1 MFLPWRVSVSQ
12 ARSTLSH
19 SLSSSFP
26 LQQMCKL
33 VIEKWEKEK
42 KQKKKVEWSV
52 FSQVSGS
59 QVAPALTGNESLQVP
74 VLSRCCAMRGTCPE
88 SRPEC
93 SSPGQE
99 QRGGA
104 GEGGENVFRPEIA
117 FQVPVPARD
126 PAVSAPPHQ
135 APGSRGEAE
144 VVCRERTV
152 WDGEGSSLR
161 LGRGGSCRPEG

>member
-1 MFLPWRVSVSQ
+1 MG
-12 ARSTLSH
+12 
-19 SLSSSFP
+19 
-26 LQQMCKL
+26 KG
-33 VIEKWEKEK
+33 KK

-99 QRGGA
+99 QRG
-104 GEGGENVFRPEIA
+104 EGGGRGECIQTRNSLSGPCPSDGPGRVC
-117 FQVPVPARD
+117 
-126 PAVSAPPHQ
+126 SSS
-135 APGSRGEAE
+135 PGSREQGGGRG
-144 VVCRERTV
+144 CLPGK
-152 WDGEGSSLR
+152 DS
-161 LGRGGSCRPEG
+161 LGRGGEFPASGPWGELQAGGVSKAQRTQEAQWRRRRRWGGG